1 MKTTSEWL
9 TIDELAIRWN
19 LSRSAIYNM
28 VSRRDSQ
35 LPRFM
40 RISGRL
46 RFALSDVIAREEQ
59 AVQEAMGGRQ

>member
-19 LSRSAIYNM
+19 LSRSAVYNM
-28 VSRRDSQ
+28 VSRRDPQ

-46 RFALSDVIAREEQ
+46 RFSRADVIAREEQ
-59 AVQEAMGGRQ
+59 AIAEAMEGRQ